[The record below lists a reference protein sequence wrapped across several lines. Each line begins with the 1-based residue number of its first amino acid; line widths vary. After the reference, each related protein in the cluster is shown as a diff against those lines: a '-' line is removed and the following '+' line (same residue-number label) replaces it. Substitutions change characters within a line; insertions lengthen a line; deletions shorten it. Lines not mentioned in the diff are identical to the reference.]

1 MNENLRLKAYKSI
14 YDTFAKDCTKEFEF
28 GEKSFESI
36 VDKAFLDFIKGKTPV
51 EKPFIIR
58 TAGQSGSGKTTQLM
72 PAILEGL
79 KSYGENYVHIA
90 VRKFAPYHPRYNQL
104 LNEFGQGLIREKT
117 NGFALMLLY
126 RVIEKLIENKYNI
139 FFEVTILENDFE
151 NNLLFLAKNHN
162 YKINY
167 NIIFCPKEIS
177 NYLIEVRKNSSLSL
191 EKNRIVPTTTSNY
204 FFDVLQRAIHNIYEM
219 RDFFNAND
227 LIVCWNM
234 YDVEPVLVIKGKIE
248 NDDLLQKFNYYI
260 NEKITKLSDENLLLK
275 AKKDFYKNNLIKFL
289 NN

>member
-14 YDTFAKDCTKEFEF
+14 YDTFAKDCVNEFQV
-28 GEKSFESI
+28 GEKSFENI
-36 VDKAFLDFIKGKTPV
+36 VDKAFSDFIKGKTPI
-51 EKPFIIR
+51 KNPFIIR

-72 PAILEGL
+72 PAILEVL

-90 VRKFAPYHPRYNQL
+90 VRKFALYHPRYNQL
-104 LNEFGQGLIREKT
+104 LDEFGQGLIREKT

-126 RVIEKLIENKYNI
+126 RVVEKLIENKYNI
-139 FFEVTILENDFE
+139 FFEVTILENAFE
-151 NNLLFLAKNHN
+151 DNLLFLAKDHD

-167 NIIFCPKEIS
+167 NIIFCPKEVS
-177 NYLIEVRKNSSLSL
+177 NYLIEARKNNNLSL
-191 EKNRIVPTTTSNY
+191 EKNRIVPTATSDY
-204 FFDVLQRAIHNIYEM
+204 FFDVFQRATHNIYKM
-219 RDFFNAND
+219 RDFFNTND
-227 LIVCWNM
+227 LIICWNM
-234 YDVEPVLVIKGKIE
+234 YDIEPVLVIKDKIE

-275 AKKDFYKNNLIKFL
+275 AKKDFYKKNLIKFL

>member
-14 YDTFAKDCTKEFEF
+14 YDTFAKDCVNEFVF

-36 VDKAFLDFIKGKTPV
+36 VDEAFLDFTEARTPV

-58 TAGQSGSGKTTQLM
+58 TVGQSGSGKTTQLM
-72 PAILEGL
+72 PAILDGL
-79 KSYGENYVHIA
+79 EFCDENYVHVA
-90 VRKFAPYHPRYNQL
+90 VRKFAIYHPRYIQL
-104 LNEFGQGLIREKT
+104 LDEFGEGLIREKT

-126 RVIEKLIENKYNI
+126 RVVEKLIENKYNI

-151 NNLLFLAKNHN
+151 NNLLLLAKNHN

-191 EKNRIVPTTTSNY
+191 ERNRIVPATTSNY
-204 FFDVLQRAIHNIYEM
+204 FFDVLQRAIHNIYKM

-260 NEKITKLSDENLLLK
+260 NEKITKLSGENLLLK